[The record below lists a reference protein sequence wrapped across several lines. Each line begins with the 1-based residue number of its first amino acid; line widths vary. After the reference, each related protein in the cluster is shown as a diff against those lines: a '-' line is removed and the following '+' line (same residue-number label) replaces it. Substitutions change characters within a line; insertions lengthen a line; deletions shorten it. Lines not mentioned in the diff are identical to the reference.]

1 MGLFLVVVVRKRKVR
16 ISFLEVFSHKDV
28 ERDNIRT
35 FFLSNTLFSHPVNV
49 VKNCTMDIG
58 CFINSNVN
66 EVRKRVFD
74 SLIKSIRRLPK
85 DMMHFQGEQ
94 IIL

>member
-1 MGLFLVVVVRKRKVR
+1 
-16 ISFLEVFSHKDV
+16 
-28 ERDNIRT
+28 
-35 FFLSNTLFSHPVNV
+35 
-49 VKNCTMDIG
+49 MDIG

-66 EVRKRVFD
+66 EVRERVFD
-74 SLIKSIRRLPK
+74 SLIKRIRRLPW

>member
-1 MGLFLVVVVRKRKVR
+1 
-16 ISFLEVFSHKDV
+16 
-28 ERDNIRT
+28 
-35 FFLSNTLFSHPVNV
+35 
-49 VKNCTMDIG
+49 MDIG

-74 SLIKSIRRLPK
+74 SYKKNTSLAR
-85 DMMHFQGEQ
+85 DMMQFQGEQ